1 MNDEIKFKEE
11 LFNALFAS
19 KNFGILLTNT
29 EGRLY
34 KCNDTAF
41 KMMGYTKE
49 EFVNLANAEIT
60 HPDDIK
66 ATEDCFNDFLNG
78 NKNNRHIE
86 KRYVRKDGS
95 SFWAE
100 LSVNPIYN
108 SKNEIIAFFCLIMDI
123 TERKN
128 ADERVRLLSHTMK
141 SLSECVSVTDTEDKI
156 IFVNE
161 KFLKT
166 YGYTEDELIGKNISI
181 VRSPNNDPE
190 YIKKILPATKNGN
203 WHGELLNRRKD
214 GTDFPISISSSAVK
228 NERGKI
234 VALVGIATDITERKQ
249 TEKALA
255 ESEKKYRNL
264 VESIPDGVYRS
275 TPDGKFIDANPA
287 MYKMLGYA
295 NKEELFA
302 VDIKKQ
308 LYFDVS
314 DRESAILQEELEEI
328 AVYPLR
334 KKDGS
339 KLWVEDHGWLVMDE
353 QNNIRY
359 HEGILR
365 DVTERRAAEILLKK
379 NAEELRDLNATKDKF
394 FSIIAHDLK
403 SPFNS
408 ILGFSDLLINNF
420 SDYDKDEI
428 EKYLRTIESSSKQAF
443 ELLENLLVWARSQT
457 GSIHYQPETI
467 ELKSIIHE
475 NINLLTNQAE
485 RKNIQIFSTIT
496 DEAFVNGDR
505 NMINTILRNL
515 LANAIK
521 FTPQFGKIFVSLI
534 LNDES
539 YEISI
544 KDNGIG
550 IAEENIPKLFR
561 IDSKFS
567 TLGTEKEKGTGLG
580 LILCKEFVEKHGGK
594 IWARSELGKGST
606 FIFSLKSNH

>member
-1 MNDEIKFKEE
+1 
-11 LFNALFAS
+11 
-19 KNFGILLTNT
+19 
-29 EGRLY
+29 
-34 KCNDTAF
+34 
-41 KMMGYTKE
+41 
-49 EFVNLANAEIT
+49 
-60 HPDDIK
+60 
-66 ATEDCFNDFLNG
+66 
-78 NKNNRHIE
+78 
-86 KRYVRKDGS
+86 
-95 SFWAE
+95 
-100 LSVNPIYN
+100 
-108 SKNEIIAFFCLIMDI
+108 
-123 TERKN
+123 
-128 ADERVRLLSHTMK
+128 
-141 SLSECVSVTDTEDKI
+141 
-156 IFVNE
+156 
-161 KFLKT
+161 
-166 YGYTEDELIGKNISI
+166 
-181 VRSPNNDPE
+181 
-190 YIKKILPATKNGN
+190 
-203 WHGELLNRRKD
+203 
-214 GTDFPISISSSAVK
+214 
-228 NERGKI
+228 
-234 VALVGIATDITERKQ
+234 
-249 TEKALA
+249 
-255 ESEKKYRNL
+255 
-264 VESIPDGVYRS
+264 
-275 TPDGKFIDANPA
+275 
-287 MYKMLGYA
+287 
-295 NKEELFA
+295 
-302 VDIKKQ
+302 
-308 LYFDVS
+308 
-314 DRESAILQEELEEI
+314 
-328 AVYPLR
+328 
-334 KKDGS
+334 
-339 KLWVEDHGWLVMDE
+339 MDE

-534 LNDES
+534 PNDES